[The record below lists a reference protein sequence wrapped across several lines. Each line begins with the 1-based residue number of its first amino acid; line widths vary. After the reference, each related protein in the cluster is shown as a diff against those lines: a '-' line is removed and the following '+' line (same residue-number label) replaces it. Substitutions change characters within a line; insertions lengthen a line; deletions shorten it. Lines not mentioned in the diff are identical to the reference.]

1 MFKKPL
7 FLLSTLLL
15 STLVACGSSD
25 TQGGASEGQAD
36 NEGGETAIDY
46 PTKTINMIVPW
57 GAGGDTD
64 VIYRVTNEYL
74 SEELDGVNFVVTNIG
89 GGGGSIGAQEA
100 LNEDPDG
107 YTLLAGHDSI
117 GLSEL
122 MGNTSFSYFD
132 FEPVA
137 LLTSASQIIA
147 TSVQNDWESMEDV
160 VAELKENPGSIS
172 FGAAFGSTS
181 HTLPLGIEDAADVK
195 FNIVNYE
202 GTSQRTTA
210 LLGNHVGLGATT
222 VPAAQEYIK
231 ADQLKLL
238 GISSAERNPALPEVP
253 TLIEQG
259 IDAVN
264 ATNRGYFFPK
274 GTPQEIVEL
283 MSDAIGRV
291 AENPEFIAQMEEMGV
306 EVVYKPHDEYSEWLE
321 TSNDYLAEMLERQG
335 IVE

>member
-1 MFKKPL
+1 MVRKSL
-7 FLLSTLLL
+7 FLFGILLL
-15 STLVACGSSD
+15 SLLVACGSNESSGEVAD
-25 TQGGASEGQAD
+25 EAAEPTD
-36 NEGGETAIDY
+36 NESSIDY
-46 PTKTINMIVPW
+46 PTQTINMIVPW

-64 VIYRVTNEYL
+64 VINRITNEYL
-74 SEELDGVNFVVTNIG
+74 SDELDGVNFVVTNIG

-147 TSVQNDWESMEDV
+147 TSVQNDWDSMEDV
-160 VAELKENPGSIS
+160 VEQLKDDPGSIS

-210 LLGNHVGLGATT
+210 LLGNHVDLGATT

-231 ADQLKLL
+231 AEQLKLL
-238 GISSAERNPALPEVP
+238 GISSPERNPSLPDVP

-274 GTPQEIVEL
+274 DTPQEIVEI

-306 EVVYKPHDEYSEWLE
+306 EVVYKPHDEYSEYLE
-321 TSNDYLAEMLERQG
+321 TSNDYLAEMLERHG
-335 IVE
+335 VID